1 MAVDF
6 KTFRSVA
13 MHVIAIKKPVLLRGR
28 HGVGKSEIVYQV
40 AEDLEMP
47 VVERRASQMTEG
59 DLIGLPKTDGDVT
72 SFCPPDWFQHACEK
86 AVVLF
91 FDEVDRAVTEVRQG
105 LFELTD
111 SRKLFGKHLH
121 PETIILAAVNGGEH
135 GSQYQVGEMDP
146 AELDRWTVFDVE
158 PSVEDW
164 LDWGKDE
171 IDSLIWDFI
180 NQNRSH
186 LEHSEDF
193 EPNKVYP
200 SRRSWKR
207 LNDCLLQAE
216 LLSVENKGN
225 TQVYH
230 LSNAFVGM
238 EAAVAFNDFI
248 LNYERQVTIEMVLD
262 DGRIERTSDFGI
274 NEHCALIEKMEA
286 SDAFVEPITE
296 DQIQNLT
303 DYFVTLPS
311 EAAMKLWTV
320 LGKGDNQNVINL
332 HKGTSADGTKVSA
345 RMVEMLTGKEA
356 KEEKSKK

>member
-6 KTFRSVA
+6 KTFTQVA
-13 MHVIAIKKPVLLRGR
+13 PHVLAVNKPVLIRGR
-28 HGVGKSEIVYQV
+28 HGVGKSEVVYQI
-40 AEDLEMP
+40 ANAMNMP

-72 SFCPPDWFQHACEK
+72 SFCPPDWFDTSCKHP
-86 AVVLF
+86 VVLF

-121 PETIILAAVNGGEH
+121 EDTVIIAAVNGGEH

-158 PSVEDW
+158 PTAEDW
-164 LDWGKDE
+164 LSWAKDNVHE
-171 IDSLIWDFI
+171 IVWDFI

-186 LEHSEDF
+186 LEHTTDF

-207 LNDCLLQAE
+207 LSDCLDAADMLGEEHNQ
-216 LLSVENKGN
+216 LMYQLSSG
-225 TQVYH
+225 
-230 LSNAFVGM
+230 FVGF
-238 EAAVAFNDFI
+238 EAAVSFNDFVQ
-248 LNYERQVTIEMVLD
+248 NYERQVTVEMILEQ
-262 DGRIERTSDFGI
+262 GKLKKTSDFGI

-286 SDAFVEPITE
+286 SERFKAPLPQEQV
-296 DQIQNLT
+296 QNLAN
-303 DYFVTLPS
+303 YFVTLPS
-311 EAAMKLWTV
+311 EAAMKLWQV
-320 LGKGDNQNVINL
+320 IGQGDNENVIAL
-332 HKGTSADGTKVSA
+332 HKSTAADGQTVSS
-345 RMVEMLTGKEA
+345 RMVSMLTGK
-356 KEEKSKK
+356 

>member
-13 MHVIAIKKPVLLRGR
+13 SHVIAVKKPVLLRGR
-28 HGVGKSEIVYQV
+28 HGVGKSEVVYQV
-40 AEDLEMP
+40 AEDLKLP

-59 DLIGLPKTDGDVT
+59 DLIGLPKTDGDIT
-72 SFCPPDWFQHACEK
+72 SFCPPDWFHHACEK

-121 PETIILAAVNGGEH
+121 PKTVILAAVNGGEH

-164 LDWGKDE
+164 LDWGKKE

-207 LNDCLLQAE
+207 LNDCLVAAS
-216 LLSVENKGN
+216 LLTEEQKHNAD
-225 TQVYH
+225 VYH
-230 LSNAFVGM
+230 LSSAFVGM
-238 EAAVAFNDFI
+238 EAAVAFHDFVQ
-248 LNYERQVTIEMVLD
+248 NYERQVTVEMILD
-262 DGRIERTSDFGI
+262 EGQTEKTSDFGI

-286 SDAFVEPITE
+286 TDTFVEPLAE
-296 DQIQNLT
+296 EQIQNLT
-303 DYFVTLPS
+303 NYFVTLPS

-320 LGKGDNQNVINL
+320 LGKGDNKNVIAL
-332 HKGTSADGTKVSA
+332 HKGTAIDGTKVSA
-345 RMVEMLTGKEA
+345 RMVQMLTGKEK
-356 KEEKSKK
+356 KEKK

>member
-6 KTFRSVA
+6 KTFRNVA
-13 MHVIAIKKPVLLRGR
+13 PHVIAVHKPVLLRGR
-28 HGVGKSEIVYQV
+28 HGVGKSEVVYQI
-40 AEDLEMP
+40 ASDINLP

-72 SFCPPDWFQHACEK
+72 SFCPPDWFQEACDK
-86 AVVLF
+86 PVVLF

-111 SRKLFGKHLH
+111 SRKLFGKAIH
-121 PETIILAAVNGGEH
+121 PDTVIVAAVNGGEH

-164 LDWGKDE
+164 LNWGKDNV
-171 IDSLIWDFI
+171 DGLVWDFI

-186 LEHSEDF
+186 LEHGEDY

-207 LNDCLLQAE
+207 LNDCLLNAGM
-216 LLSVENKGN
+216 LAADN
-225 TQVYH
+225 TDTAGVYH
-230 LSNAFVGM
+230 LSAAFVGM
-238 EAAVAFNDFI
+238 EAAVAFNDFAQ
-248 LNYERQVTIEMVLD
+248 NYERQVTLEMILD
-262 DGRIERTSDFGI
+262 DGQVSKTADFGI

-286 SDAFVEPITE
+286 SDTFK
-296 DQIQNLT
+296 DSLDDNQIQNLA
-303 DYFVTLPS
+303 DYFVMLPS

-320 LGKGDNQNVINL
+320 LGKGDNTNVIGL
-332 HKGTSADGTKVSA
+332 HKATSSDGTKVSA
-345 RMVEMLTGKEA
+345 RMVQMLTGKD
-356 KEEKSKK
+356 S

>member
-6 KTFRSVA
+6 KTFTQVA
-13 MHVIAIKKPVLLRGR
+13 PHVLAVNKPVLLRGR
-28 HGVGKSEIVYQV
+28 HGVGKSEVVYQV
-40 AEDLEMP
+40 AEGLELP

-72 SFCPPDWFQHACEK
+72 SFCPPDWFQEACDK
-86 AVVLF
+86 PVVLF

-111 SRKLFGKHLH
+111 SRKLFGKAIH
-121 PETIILAAVNGGEH
+121 PDTVIIAAVNGGEH

-158 PSVEDW
+158 PTVEDW
-164 LDWGKDE
+164 LEWGKDNV
-171 IDSLIWDFI
+171 DGLVWDFV

-186 LEHSEDF
+186 LEHSEDY

-207 LNDCLLQAE
+207 LNDCLLTAG
-216 LLSVENKGN
+216 LLGDDHRNDSGI
-225 TQVYH
+225 YH
-230 LSNAFVGM
+230 LSAAFVGM
-238 EAAVAFNDFI
+238 EAAVAFNDFAQ
-248 LNYERQVTIEMVLD
+248 NYERQVTIEMILN
-262 DGRIERTSDFGI
+262 DGQVSKTSDFGI

-286 SDAFVEPITE
+286 SDTFAEE
-296 DQIQNLT
+296 LDGDSIQNLAN
-303 DYFVTLPS
+303 YFVTLPS

-320 LGKGDNQNVINL
+320 LGKGDNANVIAL
-332 HKGTSADGTKVSA
+332 HKSTAADGTKVSA
-345 RMVEMLTGKEA
+345 RMVQMLTGKD
-356 KEEKSKK
+356 S

>member
-6 KTFRSVA
+6 KTFRNVA
-13 MHVIAIKKPVLLRGR
+13 PHVIAVHKPVLLRGR
-28 HGVGKSEIVYQV
+28 HGVGKSEVVYQI
-40 AEDLEMP
+40 ASDINLP

-72 SFCPPDWFQHACEK
+72 SFCPPDWFQEACDK
-86 AVVLF
+86 PAVLF

-111 SRKLFGKHLH
+111 SRKLFGKAIH
-121 PETIILAAVNGGEH
+121 PDTVIVAAVNGGEH

-164 LDWGKDE
+164 LNWGKDNV
-171 IDSLIWDFI
+171 DGLVWDFI

-186 LEHSEDF
+186 LEHGEDY

-207 LNDCLLQAE
+207 LNDCLLNAGM
-216 LLSVENKGN
+216 LAADN
-225 TQVYH
+225 TDTAGVYH
-230 LSNAFVGM
+230 LSAAFVGM
-238 EAAVAFNDFI
+238 EAAVAFNDFAQ
-248 LNYERQVTIEMVLD
+248 NYERQVTLEMILD
-262 DGRIERTSDFGI
+262 DGQVSKTADFGI

-286 SDAFVEPITE
+286 SDTFK
-296 DQIQNLT
+296 DSLDDNQIQNLA
-303 DYFVTLPS
+303 DYFVMLPS

-320 LGKGDNQNVINL
+320 LGKGDNTNVIGL
-332 HKGTSADGTKVSA
+332 HKATSNDGTKVSA
-345 RMVEMLTGKEA
+345 RMVQMLTGKD
-356 KEEKSKK
+356 S

>member
-6 KTFRSVA
+6 KTFTQVA
-13 MHVIAIKKPVLLRGR
+13 PHVLAVKKPVLLRGR
-28 HGVGKSEIVYQV
+28 HGVGKSEIVYQI
-40 AEDLEMP
+40 ADGMGLP

-72 SFCPPDWFQHACEK
+72 SFCPPDWFDTACNRG
-86 AVVLF
+86 VLLF

-121 PETIILAAVNGGEH
+121 PDTIIVAAVNGGEH

-164 LDWGKDE
+164 LDWAQPNVDE
-171 IDSLIWDFI
+171 IVWDFI

-186 LEHSEDF
+186 LQHDGEY

-207 LNDCLLQAE
+207 LSDCLQNADMLGEEHNPLVYQ
-216 LLSVENKGN
+216 LSCG
-225 TQVYH
+225 
-230 LSNAFVGM
+230 FVGF
-238 EAAVAFNDFI
+238 ETAVAFNDFVK
-248 LNYERQVTIEMVLD
+248 NYERQVTIEMILD
-262 DGRIERTSDFGI
+262 HGKLNKTSNFGI
-274 NEHCALIEKMEA
+274 NEHCALIDKFGAANAFEKPLE
-286 SDAFVEPITE
+286 TN
-296 DQIQNLT
+296 QTQNLA

-320 LGKGDNQNVINL
+320 IGTGAQENVIAL
-332 HKGTSADGTKVSA
+332 HKAAASDGTKVAS
-345 RMVEMLTGKEA
+345 RMVEMLTGN
-356 KEEKSKK
+356 KS

>member
-6 KTFRSVA
+6 KTFRNVA
-13 MHVIAIKKPVLLRGR
+13 PHVIAVHKPVLLRGR
-28 HGVGKSEIVYQV
+28 HGVGKSEVVYQI
-40 AEDLEMP
+40 ASDINLP

-72 SFCPPDWFQHACEK
+72 SFCPPDWFQEPCDK
-86 AVVLF
+86 PVVLF

-111 SRKLFGKHLH
+111 SRKLFGKAIH
-121 PETIILAAVNGGEH
+121 PDTVIVAAVNGGEH

-164 LDWGKDE
+164 LNWGKDNV
-171 IDSLIWDFI
+171 DGLVWDFI

-186 LEHSEDF
+186 LEHGEDY

-207 LNDCLLQAE
+207 LNDCLLNAGM
-216 LLSVENKGN
+216 LAADN
-225 TQVYH
+225 TDTAGVYH
-230 LSNAFVGM
+230 LSAAFVGM
-238 EAAVAFNDFI
+238 EAAVAFNDFAQ
-248 LNYERQVTIEMVLD
+248 NYERQVTLEMILD
-262 DGRIERTSDFGI
+262 DGQVSKTADFGI

-286 SDAFVEPITE
+286 SDTFK
-296 DQIQNLT
+296 DSLDDNQIQNLA
-303 DYFVTLPS
+303 DYFVMLPS

-320 LGKGDNQNVINL
+320 LGKGDNTNVIGL
-332 HKGTSADGTKVSA
+332 HKATSSDGTKVSA
-345 RMVEMLTGKEA
+345 RMVQMLTGKD
-356 KEEKSKK
+356 S